1 MRAKANRVKS
11 EKQQPFLIRD
21 AKQVAAL
28 KAASRQEL
36 MDVLASMGTVSIPQ
50 LAVALGKPADSL
62 YYHIRILQ
70 RVGLV
75 QAEGSHESGGRT
87 ERLYRAVSSYLRLD
101 YVPGKKGNAKGIAPI
116 VDSMLRLTSRDF
128 KQAFHEE
135 KVVVDGPQRELWAN
149 RSTGWLT
156 REQIAEI
163 NRHIAAMLRITVASP
178 PKDEK
183 RLFALTMVLT
193 PLRRSLLIFAAAL
206 HLFALT
212 NAYCQEKP
220 TTLLRLNYLAT
231 GGDRWRRLAQ
241 VEMTGDL
248 NLGGDAGTFHQVVD
262 LKTGRDVTTFDAG
275 SIHLQQT
282 SLRDSNWQ
290 LDRSGVVTYA
300 DTPDARTDA
309 INQSFV
315 DRNGWFTAPANQLKS
330 LGVRR
335 EGGETYQLV
344 SVAPSGGRRMT
355 LWLGAADHL
364 LYRIDQLDASH
375 QQSSIFFSN
384 YRRVAGVLM
393 PYSIRQSNGTAS
405 QDTIQTIRT
414 VHISSTV
421 NEAAFIAP
429 ASKFQDAS
437 LLEGRNSTSIPFVLA
452 DGRICVE
459 VSVEGHAPIPFLL
472 DSGGSNFITPEAA
485 RTLGIQGNGNVALS
499 GTGEDQPNGQFA
511 TVKKLRLGSLEL
523 TNQQFLVASLPKFLQ
538 DRGSE
543 PPIAGL
549 IGAELLRRFPTT
561 FDYQRQILTFF
572 QPGSFSPRPSNAQ
585 DIKLLFNGGHP
596 FLALLVD
603 GVPGVFGI
611 DTGDSS
617 GITVFRPFYD
627 AHRFPVEQPGQAKLQ
642 GGIGGQRSALLTRVN
657 TVQLGRSVL
666 KQPLITVNFAAKG
679 MFSVNEIAGNL
690 GYQFLRNFT
699 FTLDYEHRV
708 GYFAPSVDFGIV
720 AEYNRSGLS
729 LKRSE
734 DGGVIAEHVNPNTPA
749 ARAGLQAGDRIV
761 LINGKNT
768 EGVASEVFVRML
780 SDAAGSPIVMVIS
793 HQGQQRE
800 VTFSLEEL
808 LPAGGRME
816 PLGGPPLSEA
826 IPDDLNGVSPSR
838 FLNTD

>member
-1 MRAKANRVKS
+1 
-11 EKQQPFLIRD
+11 
-21 AKQVAAL
+21 
-28 KAASRQEL
+28 
-36 MDVLASMGTVSIPQ
+36 
-50 LAVALGKPADSL
+50 
-62 YYHIRILQ
+62 
-70 RVGLV
+70 
-75 QAEGSHESGGRT
+75 
-87 ERLYRAVSSYLRLD
+87 
-101 YVPGKKGNAKGIAPI
+101 
-116 VDSMLRLTSRDF
+116 
-128 KQAFHEE
+128 
-135 KVVVDGPQRELWAN
+135 
-149 RSTGWLT
+149 
-156 REQIAEI
+156 
-163 NRHIAAMLRITVASP
+163 
-178 PKDEK
+178 
-183 RLFALTMVLT
+183 
-193 PLRRSLLIFAAAL
+193 
-206 HLFALT
+206 
-212 NAYCQEKP
+212 
-220 TTLLRLNYLAT
+220 
-231 GGDRWRRLAQ
+231 
-241 VEMTGDL
+241 
-248 NLGGDAGTFHQVVD
+248 
-262 LKTGRDVTTFDAG
+262 
-275 SIHLQQT
+275 
-282 SLRDSNWQ
+282 
-290 LDRSGVVTYA
+290 
-300 DTPDARTDA
+300 
-309 INQSFV
+309 
-315 DRNGWFTAPANQLKS
+315 
-330 LGVRR
+330 
-335 EGGETYQLV
+335 
-344 SVAPSGGRRMT
+344 MT